1 MTITRTFLAFMSTLL
16 LLGCGTSPK
25 THYYTLNTPPIPDT
39 RSAAMGPIIL
49 IGPVTLPDLV
59 DRPQLVLRSG
69 ENQVEISDTHRW
81 AQSLKSEV
89 ARALAANLALE
100 ADAPRVYLLGQTLS
114 EEADIRI
121 ALDILRFESAPAS
134 HATIEA
140 QWSVR
145 RKGTSK
151 PITARFVV
159 REGVEGNTHADL
171 VAAHSRAIAKF
182 SREIAATLRTQN

>member
-1 MTITRTFLAFMSTLL
+1 MLLAILIPLL
-16 LLGCGTSPK
+16 LIGCSSSPK
-25 THYYTLNTPPIPDT
+25 THYYTLNSPPIPDT
-39 RSAAMGPIIL
+39 RSAAMGPVIL

-69 ENQVEISDTHRW
+69 DNQVEISDTHRW

-89 ARALAANLALE
+89 ARTLAANLALE

-114 EEADIRI
+114 DEADLRI
-121 ALDILRFESAPAS
+121 AVDILRFESAPAS

-145 RKGTSK
+145 HKGTSK
-151 PITARFVV
+151 PITARGIV
-159 REGVEGNTHADL
+159 REAVEGNTHADL
-171 VAAHSRAIAKF
+171 VAAHSRAIAKL

>member
-1 MTITRTFLAFMSTLL
+1 MLLAIIIPLL
-16 LLGCGTSPK
+16 LLGCSSSPK
-25 THYYTLNTPPIPDT
+25 THYYTLNSLPIPDT
-39 RSAAMGPIIL
+39 RSAATGPAIL
-49 IGPVTLPDLV
+49 IGPITLPDLV

-69 ENQVEISDTHRW
+69 DNQVEISDTHRW

-89 ARALAANLALE
+89 ARTLAANLALE

-114 EEADIRI
+114 DEADLRI
-121 ALDILRFESAPAS
+121 AVDILRFESAPAS

-151 PITARFVV
+151 PITARGIV
-159 REGVEGNTHADL
+159 REAVEGNTHADL
-171 VAAHSRAIAKF
+171 VAAHSRAIAKL
-182 SREIAATLRTQN
+182 SREIAATLRAKN